1 MIKKIVILGAGES
14 GIGAAL
20 LALAKGYKVFVSD
33 AGGISAPRK
42 QQLTAA
48 NIPFEEFGHTSG
60 EILGADEVIKSPG
73 IPYSNPIVQT
83 LVDNGIPVID
93 ELEFAFRHSRGQVI
107 AITGTNGKTTT
118 TLLTYHLLKI
128 AGFDVGL
135 GGNVGT
141 SWASQLA
148 NEDHDWWVL
157 EVSSFQI
164 EGFSQFKPKV
174 AVLLNIT
181 PDHLDRYG
189 YKFEAYAATKFKLT
203 DSMDERDHFIY
214 FIEDNTIRE
223 TLRKKSIGATC
234 YPVAKAATDAPGL
247 YAANG
252 SLNIKWKGIEFQVHP
267 EEMTLQGDHNK
278 INALCAVQSAL
289 LAGASESAIKSGLA
303 TFKNASHR
311 MESVATIRGVHFIN
325 DSKGTNVDATKY
337 ALSAFNEPIIWIA
350 GGVDKGND
358 YGILSPLIEGRV
370 KGLICLG
377 IDNEKLK
384 SAFAGE
390 ISQIKETQ
398 SIQEA
403 VETGLNWGESGD
415 LVLLSPACASFDLFK
430 NYEDR
435 GDQFKAA
442 VNSLKEKI
450 VS

>member
-20 LALAKGYKVFVSD
+20 LASAKGYKVFVSD

-48 NIPFEEFGHTSG
+48 NIAFEEFGHTSG

-73 IPYSNPIVQT
+73 IAYSNPLVQT
-83 LVDNGIPVID
+83 LLANGIPVID
-93 ELEFAFRHSRGQVI
+93 ELEFAYRHSRGQVI

-118 TLLTYHLLKI
+118 TLLTYHLLKT
-128 AGFDVGL
+128 AGVDVGL
-135 GGNVGT
+135 GGNVGK
-141 SWASQLA
+141 SWAGQLA
-148 NEDHDWWVL
+148 KEDHDWWVL

-164 EGFSQFKPKV
+164 EGFIQFKPKV

-189 YKFEAYAATKFKLT
+189 YKFETYAATKFKLT
-203 DSMDERDHFIY
+203 DPMDEGDHFVY
-214 FIEDNTIRE
+214 FIEDDTIRE
-223 TLRKKSIGATC
+223 TIEKKPIKASG
-234 YPVAKAATDAPGL
+234 YPVAKSATAADLNTENNTL
-247 YAANG
+247 NVKWNG
-252 SLNIKWKGIEFQVHP
+252 VEFQIRP
-267 EEMTLQGDHNK
+267 EEMTIQGDHNK
-278 INALCAVQSAL
+278 INALCAIQAAL
-289 LAGASESAIKSGLA
+289 LAGESVSAIKDGLVN
-303 TFKNASHR
+303 FQNASHR
-311 MESVATIRGVHFIN
+311 MEAVSTIRGVKFIN

-337 ALSAFNEPIIWIA
+337 ALSAYGEPIIWIA

-358 YGILSPLIEGRV
+358 YGVLLPLVKENV

-377 IDNEKLK
+377 KDNEKLK
-384 SAFAGE
+384 SAFTGE
-390 ISQIKETQ
+390 IPQITETE

-403 VETGLNWGESGD
+403 VETGLKWGVSGD
-415 LVLLSPACASFDLFK
+415 VVLLSPACASFDLFK

>member
-14 GIGAAL
+14 GVGAAL
-20 LALAKGYKVFVSD
+20 LALANGYKVFVSD

-48 NIPFEEFGHTSG
+48 KIPFEEFGHTSG

-73 IPYSNPIVQT
+73 IPYSNPVVQT
-83 LVDNGIPVID
+83 LVGNGIPVID
-93 ELEFAFRHSRGQVI
+93 ELEFAYRHSRGQVI

-118 TLLTYHLLKI
+118 TLLTYHLLKT
-128 AGFDVGL
+128 AGLNVGM
-135 GGNVGT
+135 GGNVGK
-141 SWASQLA
+141 SWAGQLA
-148 NEDHDWWVL
+148 EEDYDWWVL

-164 EGFSQFKPKV
+164 EGFIRFKPKV

-189 YKFEAYAATKFKLT
+189 YKFENYASTKFKLV
-203 DSMDERDHFIY
+203 DRMDEKDHFIY
-214 FIEDNTIRE
+214 FIEDDTIRK
-223 TLRKKSIGATC
+223 TLQNKPLKATG
-234 YPVAKAATDAPGL
+234 YPVAKAVANSRGL
-247 YAANG
+247 HAANG
-252 SLNIKWKGIEFQVHP
+252 SLNIKWKEIEFRVRP

-278 INALCAVQSAL
+278 INALCAIQSAL
-289 LAGASESAIKSGLA
+289 LAGAFESTIKLGLA
-303 TFKNASHR
+303 NFQNASHR
-311 MESVATIRGVHFIN
+311 MEQVATIQGVRFVN

-337 ALSAFNEPIIWIA
+337 ALSAYSEPIIWIA

-358 YGILSPLIEGRV
+358 YEALLPLIEGRV

-377 IDNEKLK
+377 KDNEKLK
-384 SAFAGE
+384 SAFMGK
-390 ISQIKETQ
+390 IPQIKETQ

-403 VETGLNWGESGD
+403 VKTALTWGEPGD
-415 LVLLSPACASFDLFK
+415 LALLSPACASFDLFK

-450 VS
+450 AS

>member
-1 MIKKIVILGAGES
+1 MIKKVAILGAGES
-14 GIGAAL
+14 GVGAAF

-48 NIPFEEFGHTSG
+48 HIRFEEFGHVSG
-60 EILGADEVIKSPG
+60 EILEADEIIKSPG
-73 IPYSNPIVQT
+73 IPYSTPLIQT
-83 LVDNGIPVID
+83 LIIEGIPVID
-93 ELEFAFRHSRGQVI
+93 ELEFAYRHTRGQVI

-118 TLLTYHLLKI
+118 TMLTYHLLKT
-128 AGFDVGL
+128 AGLDVGM
-135 GGNVGT
+135 GGNVGK
-141 SWASQLA
+141 SWAGQLA
-148 NEDHDWWVL
+148 EGDHDWWVL

-164 EGFSQFKPKV
+164 EGFNQLKPKV

-189 YKFEAYAATKFKLT
+189 YKFETYAATKFKLAYP
-203 DSMDERDHFIY
+203 MDEGGHFIY
-214 FIEDNTIRE
+214 FQEDDTIRE
-223 TLRKKSIGATC
+223 SLQNKSIRATH
-234 YPVAKAATDAPGL
+234 YPVAQAATNAPGL
-247 YAANG
+247 HVAKG
-252 SLNIKWKGIEFQVHP
+252 SLSIHWNEIEFQVRP

-278 INALCAVQSAL
+278 INALCAIQAAL

-303 TFKNASHR
+303 TFQNAPHR
-311 MESVATIRGVHFIN
+311 MEPVATIQGVQFIN

-337 ALSAFNEPIIWIA
+337 ALSAYGKSIIWIA

-358 YGILSPLIEGRV
+358 YEALLPLVKGHV

-377 IDNEKLK
+377 KDNEKLK
-384 SAFAGE
+384 KAFRGE
-390 ISQIKETQ
+390 ISQITETQ

-403 VETGLNWGESGD
+403 VETGLRWSESGD
-415 LVLLSPACASFDLFK
+415 MVLLSPACASFDLFK

-442 VNSLKEKI
+442 VISLKEKI
-450 VS
+450 TS

>member
-14 GIGAAL
+14 GVGAAL

-33 AGGISAPRK
+33 AGGISTPRK

-48 NIPFEEFGHTSG
+48 NISFEEFGHTSG
-60 EILGADEVIKSPG
+60 EILEADEVIKSPG
-73 IPYSNPIVQT
+73 IPYSNPIVQS
-83 LVDNGIPVID
+83 LVANGIPVID
-93 ELEFAFRHSRGQVI
+93 ELEFTFRHSKGQVI
-107 AITGTNGKTTT
+107 AITGTNGKTTST
-118 TLLTYHLLKI
+118 MLTYHLLKT
-128 AGFDVGL
+128 AGLNVGM
-135 GGNVGT
+135 GGNVGK
-141 SWASQLA
+141 SWAGQLA
-148 NEDHDWWVL
+148 EEDRDCWVL

-164 EGFSQFKPKV
+164 EGFTQFKPNV

-189 YKFEAYAATKFKLT
+189 YKFESYAATKFKLA
-203 DSMDERDHFIY
+203 DRMDEGDHFIY
-214 FIEDNTIRE
+214 CIEDNTIRE
-223 TLRKKSIGATC
+223 TLQKKPIKATG
-234 YPVAKAATDAPGL
+234 YPVAKSAAVASGL
-247 YAANG
+247 NAENG
-252 SLNIKWKGIEFQVHP
+252 TLNINWKGIEFQVRP

-278 INALCAVQSAL
+278 INALCAIQAAL

-303 TFKNASHR
+303 TFQNASHR
-311 MESVATIRGVHFIN
+311 MESVATIQGVRFIN

-337 ALSAFNEPIIWIA
+337 ALSAYSDPIIWIA

-358 YGILSPLIEGRV
+358 YGVLLPIIKGRV

-377 IDNEKLK
+377 KNNEKLK
-384 SAFAGE
+384 SAFAGK
-390 ISQIKETQ
+390 ISQISETQ
-398 SIQEA
+398 SIHEA
-403 VETGLNWGESGD
+403 VETGLKWGVSGD

-442 VNSLKEKI
+442 VHSFKEKI